1 MKSHWQA
8 ADLIGFGQLQQLQGP
23 GPIFGAAQQ
32 RSALERMRW
41 RENLQENHG
50 FDQGGFRMIY
60 LGF

>member
-50 FDQGGFRMIY
+50 FDQGFHGI
-60 LGF
+60 